1 MQLPYL
7 SGDLRDA
14 FDAWL
19 EGTLARF
26 VPPLTFTELRRGVQ
40 ALNDLWNRAGS
51 GSALARRVT
60 EGTGKRAALATYFAA
75 LRFLVTHHALEM
87 VGDTLGP
94 VREVVDAG
102 CSTGAV
108 GAAVAR
114 TIAPGARVIGIDR
127 SGWALDE
134 ARRTW
139 EAFGLAGRAV
149 REELPHGLPF
159 PARGRLLVLGWTASR
174 LDPAPRERL
183 LARAVAHAKKG
194 GGLLVLEPLSR
205 KAGVGWWNEWAE
217 RLAPVGVREETI
229 RVAIHRPRFIREM
242 DRAARLDH
250 QVIGARVLVGG
261 RS

>member
-19 EGTLARF
+19 EDTLARYL
-26 VPPLTFTELRRGVQ
+26 PPLTFTELRKGVQ
-40 ALNDLWNRAGS
+40 ALTALWNRAGS
-51 GSALARRVT
+51 GAALDRRAT
-60 EGTGKRAALATYFAA
+60 DGRGKRAALATWFAA
-75 LRFLVTHHALEM
+75 LRFLTTHHALRM
-87 VGDTLGP
+87 VGEELGTP
-94 VREVVDAG
+94 REIVDAG
-102 CSTGAV
+102 CGTGAV

-114 TIAPGARVIGIDR
+114 TIAPSARILGIDR
-127 SGWALDE
+127 SGWALEE

-139 EAFGLAGRAV
+139 AAFGIAGRAL
-149 REELPHGLPF
+149 REELPGGLPF

-174 LDPAPRERL
+174 LDPGPRERL

-194 GGLLVLEPLSR
+194 GGVLVLEPVSR
-205 KAGVGWWNEWAE
+205 KAGVAWWNLWSE

-229 RVAIHRPRFIREM
+229 RVAIHRPRFLREM

-250 QVIGARVLVGG
+250 QVIGARVLVG
-261 RS
+261 RRA